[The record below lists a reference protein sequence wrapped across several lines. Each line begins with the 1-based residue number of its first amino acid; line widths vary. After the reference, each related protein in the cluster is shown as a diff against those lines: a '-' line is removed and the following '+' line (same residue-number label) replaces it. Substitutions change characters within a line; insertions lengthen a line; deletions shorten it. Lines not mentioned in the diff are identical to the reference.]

1 MGVLEDLDQA
11 RADYE
16 RGDWVSALDTW
27 SGVDLEDLGVEDL
40 RGSAQ
45 SAYLLGRRDE
55 AVDRYQRAFAL
66 CEEHGDP
73 AGAVGCAFHLSM
85 VFGTSGE
92 PSMAAGWA
100 SRAERLLERLGPDP
114 VEAGYVTFLKMYR
127 DLGEGEWEAAGAKAQ
142 ATADIGQRHGDRDL
156 MALGLCA
163 GGRIAIYSGRAAEG
177 LARLDEA
184 MVAVAAGEVS
194 PDVFGNVYCIAIE
207 GCQEIAAF
215 DRVAEWSS
223 ALNRWCTSQPG
234 LVTFTGQCSIHRG
247 QVMRQRGAWAEAL
260 EEFTRAGERYIL
272 ANTLDAIGQAEGERG
287 DVLRL
292 QGNYAAAEEAY
303 QRAAE
308 RGFEAQPGLAL
319 LWLARG
325 SHEAAAAAVRRLV
338 AETRDPV
345 GKCRVLPAAVDVLL
359 AVDAVEQ
366 ARTVSEE
373 LEDVASAAG
382 STAMQAFSAY
392 ASGAVQLASGDPSGA
407 LPYLRKAHHLWSR
420 VECPFEVARV
430 RLLTGRALT
439 ALGDAGSAQHD
450 LEAARDAFTS
460 LGAAPMVEEASR
472 LLEPARLPG
481 GLTAREVEVLRL
493 VASGRSNTQIAA
505 DLTLSEKTVAR
516 HLSNIFTKLDVGS
529 RTAAAAFAYENGLM

>member
-1 MGVLEDLDQA
+1 MGVLEDLAVA

-16 RGDWVSALDTW
+16 RGDWAAALDTW
-27 SGVDLEDLGVEDL
+27 SGVAVEELGIADL

-45 SAYLLGRRDE
+45 SAFLLGHRDE
-55 AVDRYQRAFAL
+55 AVERYQRAFVL
-66 CEEHGDP
+66 CEDAHDP
-73 AGAVGCAFHLSM
+73 AGAVACAFHLSM
-85 VFGTSGE
+85 IFGTGGE
-92 PSMAAGWA
+92 PAMAAGWA
-100 SRAERLLERLGPDP
+100 SRAERLLDALGPDP
-114 VEAGYVTFLKMYR
+114 VEAGYVTFLQMYR
-127 DLGEGEWEAAGAKAQ
+127 DLGAGDWPAAAEKAQ
-142 ATADIGQRHGDRDL
+142 ITADTGRRHGERDL
-156 MALGLCA
+156 TALGLCA

-177 LARLDEA
+177 LAKLDEA

-194 PDVFGNVYCIAIE
+194 PEVFGNVYCIAIE

-223 ALNRWCTSQPG
+223 ALNRWCASQPG

-247 QVMRQRGAWAEAL
+247 QVMRQRGAWAEAV
-260 EEFTRAGERYIL
+260 EEFTRAGERYLL
-272 ANTLDAIGQAEGERG
+272 ANALDAIGQAEGERG

-292 QGNYAAAEEAY
+292 QGDYAAAEEAY

-308 RGFEAQPGLAL
+308 RGFDAQPGLAL

-359 AVDAVEQ
+359 AVEAVEQ
-366 ARTVSEE
+366 ARTVAEE

-420 VECPFEVARV
+420 VECPYEVARV
-430 RLLTGRALT
+430 RLLTGRALSV
-439 ALGDAGSAQHD
+439 LGDSGSARHE
-450 LEAARDAFTS
+450 LEAARDAFES
-460 LGAAPMVEEASR
+460 LGAKPMVDETAR
-472 LLEPARLPG
+472 LLEPAGLPA

-529 RTAAAAFAYENGLM
+529 RTAAAAYAYEHGLV